1 MTGDARSTLS
11 RHDILFLFDRLAE
24 AAEKRNLRVEVF
36 LVGGGAMALAYNTA
50 RTTGDLDG
58 VFEPKAVV
66 YELVAEIAA
75 TSDLNLPADW
85 LNDGAKGFMPGDD
98 PNAAVFYDRP
108 GLSLRVASPRYLFV
122 MKAMAARESD
132 EDDLRLLYSLA
143 GFTSASD
150 ALDAVSDAYPSWTI
164 KPMVQYLV
172 EGIAAEA
179 AVAATTSP
187 ANRDMCGASTSRGR
201 NCRNAAGS
209 CPHHPRR

>member
-75 TSDLNLPADW
+75 TSDLAER
-85 LNDGAKGFMPGDD
+85 GR
-98 PNAAVFYDRP
+98 RP
-108 GLSLRVASPRYLFV
+108 SLC
-122 MKAMAARESD
+122 
-132 EDDLRLLYSLA
+132 
-143 GFTSASD
+143 SASS
-150 ALDAVSDAYPSWTI
+150 ARGMTP
-164 KPMVQYLV
+164 
-172 EGIAAEA
+172 
-179 AVAATTSP
+179 ATNPFQP
-187 ANRDMCGASTSRGR
+187 A
-201 NCRNAAGS
+201 
-209 CPHHPRR
+209 